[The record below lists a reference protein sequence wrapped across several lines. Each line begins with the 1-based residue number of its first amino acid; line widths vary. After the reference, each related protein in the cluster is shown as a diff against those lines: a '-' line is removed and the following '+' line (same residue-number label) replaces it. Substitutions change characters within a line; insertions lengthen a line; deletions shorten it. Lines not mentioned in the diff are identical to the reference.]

1 MLFLIPSELSS
12 KTTSGLGLRKMF
24 KSLKQTLGDKTYVNH
39 RRNEEK
45 NEWSVRLPRFY
56 KGP

>member
-24 KSLKQTLGDKTYVNH
+24 KSLKQTLSDKTYVNH
-39 RRNEEK
+39 
-45 NEWSVRLPRFY
+45 P
-56 KGP
+56 P